1 MKKMLGLAERVRLE
15 KSKGL
20 RETGKIA
27 TFFIKVSNTYL
38 GIDSGTWDVHL
49 KRLLR

>member
-27 TFFIKVSNTYL
+27 TFFSNTYL